1 MPYRVSVEHSSGA
14 QVLFVPFLQFSF
26 PLWISNNATFSP
38 ILTLPGCPYNILDIE
53 DIAFEDPFKI
63 RQIESLCTSWKCL
76 NIHLALEI
84 KS

>member
-38 ILTLPGCPYNILDIE
+38 ILTLPG
-53 DIAFEDPFKI
+53 
-63 RQIESLCTSWKCL
+63 
-76 NIHLALEI
+76 
-84 KS
+84 